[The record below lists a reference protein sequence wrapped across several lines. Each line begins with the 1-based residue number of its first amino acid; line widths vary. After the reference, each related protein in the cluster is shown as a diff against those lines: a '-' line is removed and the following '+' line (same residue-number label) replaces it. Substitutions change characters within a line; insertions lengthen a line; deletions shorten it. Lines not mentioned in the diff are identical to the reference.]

1 MQATFEKAIAVGKK
15 CCWCCDRLGSR
26 LGDIKLPGSH
36 GVLYSWTPPRV
47 GVGTTVLRALE
58 DDLWNELKAAVGVT
72 MSRVQSRLSSGS
84 SSTVEGGER
93 VFRPL
98 VFKEEIGNP

>member
-15 CCWCCDRLGSR
+15 CCWCCNRLGSR

-47 GVGTTVLRALE
+47 GVDITVLRALE
-58 DDLWNELKAAVGVT
+58 DDLWTELKAAVGDT
-72 MSRVQSRLSSGS
+72 MFRVHSRQSSGS
-84 SSTVEGGER
+84 STVWDGED
-93 VFRPL
+93 VFDPVISKRQ
-98 VFKEEIGNP
+98 ISNP